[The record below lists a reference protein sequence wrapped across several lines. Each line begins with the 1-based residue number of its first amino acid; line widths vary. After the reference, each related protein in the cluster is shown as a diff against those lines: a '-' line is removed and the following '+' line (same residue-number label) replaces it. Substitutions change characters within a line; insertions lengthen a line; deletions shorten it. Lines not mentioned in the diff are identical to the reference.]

1 MKLSIFDNDLS
12 ASHTMPFVLS
22 IDLSD
27 EVIPPHTHFLAPLF
41 VEQGEDS
48 PRSFHVELCGFR
60 LEADSPQALLA
71 PSAQLLSGLIN
82 HARLPTYVFV
92 AGDSLQ
98 VFPVYTIGDEVMA
111 TTPGGPIFRH
121 VELAKVRSYLSE
133 YLHTMQLL
141 GAVDHLETLHVRG
154 VDSSSLG
161 LIRPR
166 FYLKKRVPGENA
178 FWAPVFPSVDGQR
191 LYAYAASAKHEI
203 HTANALAILA
213 LHDRVAGALIA
224 DGRLRDP
231 YDLRPDRLF
240 PQDWEALKAHLSPQP
255 YSLQVSG
262 SKRCVLPI
270 FRRGNAY
277 LAVEH
282 RIEEN
287 RYQLFLGRNPRD
299 LLARVVADLER
310 RGLIKSAEEVTLQ
323 AFNPPVGAPSTGGRR
338 LSAEPLT

>member
-12 ASHTMPFVLS
+12 ASHAIPFVLS
-22 IDLSD
+22 IDLSG
-27 EVIPPHTHFLAPLF
+27 EVIPPHTHFLAPIF
-41 VEQGEDS
+41 VEQGKDGA
-48 PRSFHVELCGFR
+48 RSFHVELCGFR

-98 VFPVYTIGDEVMA
+98 VFPVYTIDDEVMA
-111 TTPGGPIFRH
+111 TTPGGPVFRH
-121 VELAKVRSYLSE
+121 VELAKVRSYLSA

-154 VDSSSLG
+154 VDSNTLG

-178 FWAPVFPSVDGQR
+178 FWAPVFPTVDGQR
-191 LYAYAASAKHEI
+191 LYAYAASAKHE
-203 HTANALAILA
+203 TDAANALAILA
-213 LHDRVAGALIA
+213 LHHQVARALIA
-224 DGRLRDP
+224 DRRLHDP

-240 PQDWEALKAHLSPQP
+240 PQDWQALKAHLSPQP
-255 YSLQVSG
+255 YSLRVSG
-262 SKRCVLPI
+262 ARRDVLPI
-270 FRRGNAY
+270 YRRGNTY

-282 RIEEN
+282 RTDED
-287 RYQLFLGRNPRD
+287 RYQLFLGKNPLD
-299 LLARVVADLER
+299 LLARVAADLER
-310 RGLIKSAEEVTLQ
+310 RGLIKAVEEVTLQ
-323 AFNPPVGAPSTGGRR
+323 AFNPPEGASSTAGRR